1 MNEKEFADSKE
12 KFSKVVKTKKFVL
25 KTQDDKLKLQGK
37 ESILNQLSQTLI
49 VYSNNIIDQTICS
62 FPATNLEV
70 VFQNLY
76 LLYNTSFL

>member
-37 ESILNQLSQTLI
+37 ESILNQLS
-49 VYSNNIIDQTICS
+49 
-62 FPATNLEV
+62 
-70 VFQNLY
+70 
-76 LLYNTSFL
+76 